1 VKYGFGVLGTT
12 LQCWLQKY
20 GIAHYQLFNP
30 AGRKL
35 LLDYYQPVDMKEA
48 GGGSRKA

>member
-1 VKYGFGVLGTT
+1 MVSAFWAQPYR
-12 LQCWLQKY
+12 CWLQKY

-35 LLDYYQPVDMKEA
+35 LLDYYQPVEMKEVK
-48 GGGSRKA
+48 GDSRRT